1 MKNLNATTQCP
12 LLAVVPARRRWTL
25 TAFIIGM
32 FILLANSSSIA
43 QSSAKEIDW
52 KFLSKVE
59 FEDKYFE
66 EYEAWYLFPNFSDAI
81 KKMDGK
87 RVRIKGY
94 VIPLDVEDN
103 LYALSA
109 YPFSACF
116 FCGGAGPESVMSL
129 KFKGKPRHF
138 DTDDVATFEGVLH
151 LNTTDLDTFNYVL
164 QQAEE
169 VK

>member
-1 MKNLNATTQCP
+1 MTHLKNTICP
-12 LLAVVPARRRWTL
+12 PLAETSKGQNWTFFTL
-25 TAFIIGM
+25 MTFL
-32 FILLANSSSIA
+32 FILVSTSSFAQNSP
-43 QSSAKEIDW
+43 KEIDW

-59 FEDKYFE
+59 FVDKYFE
-66 EYEAWYLFPNFSDAI
+66 EYEAWYLFPQFSEPI
-81 KKMDGK
+81 KKLDGK
-87 RVRIKGY
+87 RIQIKGY

-129 KFKGKPRHF
+129 KFKDTHRHF
-138 DTDDVATFEGVLH
+138 DTDDVATFEGILH
-151 LNTTDLDTFNYVL
+151 LNTTDLDNFNYVL
-164 QQAEE
+164 KEAKE

>member
-1 MKNLNATTQCP
+1 MRK
-12 LLAVVPARRRWTL
+12 LAL
-25 TAFIIGM
+25 
-32 FILLANSSSIA
+32 ILFLFSASITSLSAQINS
-43 QSSAKEIDW
+43 KEIDW
-52 KFLSKVE
+52 KFLSKVD
-59 FEDKYFE
+59 FVDKYYE
-66 EYEAWYLFPNFSDAI
+66 EYEAWYLFPEFSDPI
-81 KKMDGK
+81 KKLDGK
-87 RVRIKGY
+87 KVKIKGY

-109 YPFSACF
+109 YPFSSCF

-138 DTDDVATFEGVLH
+138 DTDDVATFEGTLH

-164 QQAEE
+164 QNAEE